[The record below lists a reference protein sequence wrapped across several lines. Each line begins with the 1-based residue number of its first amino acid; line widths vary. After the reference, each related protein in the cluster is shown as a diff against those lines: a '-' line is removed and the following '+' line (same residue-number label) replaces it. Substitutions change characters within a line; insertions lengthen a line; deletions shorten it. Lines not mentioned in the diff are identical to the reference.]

1 MNNALYTAYLG
12 MRARQRALDVI
23 SNNIANASTTGFK
36 ADALVYSS
44 VEAAARAGASG
55 QGAAEATADPST
67 RDAAA
72 QNARATVAS
81 SSSGVL
87 AGEATDF
94 SAGAIRQTGRS
105 LDVALAGE
113 GFLAVQTARGE
124 RYTRAGTLSL
134 NDAGQLV
141 TPRGELVVGAN
152 GPITLPPG
160 EVSIGEDG
168 QLSVGGQA
176 VDKLKIVRFA
186 DPRAALVKEGNSLFA
201 PTGAGAPLEAVGARV
216 VQGAVEGSNV
226 NAVGELAA
234 MMKNGREFDSL
245 QRSVTLMM
253 NDLGRKVSNELG
265 RI

>member
-36 ADALVYSS
+36 ADQLVYSS
-44 VEAAARAGASG
+44 IEARVASSGEEASEAAASNSANG
-55 QGAAEATADPST
+55 GAARNS
-67 RDAAA
+67 RS
-72 QNARATVAS
+72 TVAS
-81 SSSGVL
+81 STQGVL
-87 AGEATDF
+87 AGGATDF
-94 SAGAIRQTGRS
+94 STGAIRQTGRS
-105 LDVALAGE
+105 LDLALSGD
-113 GFLAVQTARGE
+113 GFLVVQTARGE
-124 RYTRAGTLSL
+124 RYTRAGTLTL

-141 TPRGELVVGAN
+141 TPRGELVVGDG

-168 QLSVGGQA
+168 QVSVGEQSVG
-176 VDKLKIVRFA
+176 KLKIVRFA
-186 DPRAALVKEGNSLFA
+186 DPRAALTKEGDSLFA
-201 PTGAGAPLEAVGARV
+201 PTGAERPLEAVGTRV

-253 NDLGRKVSNELG
+253 NDLGRKVATEIG
-265 RI
+265 RL